1 MLSYRSGLLT
11 ADWNWVGIVT
21 DPVIN
26 NYTDTVLEKL
36 TTNTRVALRCSV
48 RAATGLTFGH
58 ATRSH
63 LTKKI
68 GFKAPSF

>member
-1 MLSYRSGLLT
+1 MTY
-11 ADWNWVGIVT
+11 
-21 DPVIN
+21 PVIN
-26 NYTDTVLEKL
+26 NYTDAVLEKL

-63 LTKKI
+63 
-68 GFKAPSF
+68 PSHRSHQQLFRCCPRTVDY

>member
-1 MLSYRSGLLT
+1 MTY
-11 ADWNWVGIVT
+11 
-21 DPVIN
+21 PVIN

-63 LTKKI
+63 LTNRTKYSSRSQ
-68 GFKAPSF
+68 G